1 MIKVFYGDDRV
12 RAKQEIVKLL
22 GENYEVLD
30 GPEIDT
36 RDLPS
41 IFLGASLFSD
51 TRNILI
57 RDFTT
62 NKPAYDALEKY
73 LDTPHN
79 IILLETKLDK
89 RTTTYKTLKDK
100 LEFKEFKL
108 PESTNFRIVFDI
120 FSVAKRDGKK
130 AIQILEQI
138 KTTED
143 PIKFTGLLVSQAIK
157 DFSIHQGI
165 KEKATLQSLA
175 KLDMDMKTAKVEPWL
190 LVESF
195 LLTLA

>member
-73 LDTPHN
+73 LSTPHN

-130 AIQILEQI
+130 AVQMLEQI

-157 DFSIHQGI
+157 DFSNHQGT
-165 KEKATLQSLA
+165 KERATLKSLA
-175 KLDMDMKTAKVEPWL
+175 KLDMDMKTAKIEPWL